1 VQGDPD
7 AIDLSSASEEELL
20 ELSGVGPA
28 LARRIVAWR
37 EEHGG
42 FESVDQLSEV
52 RGISPRV
59 LEELRPHVR
68 ADPFTYIT
76 VDAIRD
82 PDLALS
88 ESLRWTGDG
97 GSRPNPARQL
107 AAEPRS
113 RVARL
118 RAFATENVGNALL
131 IALIAVVELA
141 IVVMLVRAL

>member
-1 VQGDPD
+1 MEGDPD
-7 AIDLSSASEEELL
+7 TIDLSSASEDELL

-88 ESLRWTGDG
+88 ESLRSMGDG
-97 GSRPNPARQL
+97 APRPGPPRQL

-131 IALIAVVELA
+131 IALIAVVELV

>member
-1 VQGDPD
+1 VEADPD
-7 AIDLSSASEEELL
+7 TIDLSSASEDELL
-20 ELSGVGPA
+20 ELSGVGP

-76 VDAIRD
+76 VEAIRD

-88 ESLRWTGDG
+88 ESLRLMGDG
-97 GSRPNPARQL
+97 APRPDPARQL

-113 RVARL
+113 RVSRL

-131 IALIAVVELA
+131 IALIAVVELV

>member
-1 VQGDPD
+1 MEADPD
-7 AIDLSSASEEELL
+7 TIDLSSASEDELL

-76 VDAIRD
+76 VEAIRD

-88 ESLRWTGDG
+88 ESLRLMGDG
-97 GSRPNPARQL
+97 APRPDPARQL

-113 RVARL
+113 RVSRL

-131 IALIAVVELA
+131 IALIAVVEFV